1 MLPATYP
8 AHREADVVLRDG
20 STAHV
25 RPVRA
30 SDREALHDFYD
41 GLSPDSRAFRFFT
54 GAVDLDQIADRA
66 VDVDYADRYG
76 LVATSGGQDGFV
88 AHALY
93 ARMDAD
99 RAEVAFAIADRLQG
113 RGLGT
118 ILLAHLAEVAED
130 HGVRSFEAS
139 VLPQNHRMI
148 EVFRESG
155 FPVEVRAGPGELA
168 VELPTS
174 FSAEAI
180 RSFEQR
186 DRIAAVAAV
195 SAFLKPAAVAV
206 IGASRQRG
214 TVGGEVFHN
223 LLSSGFDGPVYPVNV
238 AADVVQSVAAYRSIR
253 SVPGPVE
260 LAVIA
265 VPADS
270 VREAAR
276 ECAEKG
282 VRALIVLSAGFGE
295 TGPEGARRQAALLDV
310 CRDAGMRLVG
320 PNCLGA
326 LNTSPGANLN
336 ATFAPGFPPA
346 GPVGFLSQSGALGL
360 AMIEHALEAQIGLSS
375 FASIGNR
382 ADISGN
388 DLIEYWE
395 QDPETRV
402 VLLYLESFGNPRRF
416 ARIASR
422 VGRRKP
428 IVAVKSGRS
437 AAGSRAT
444 SSHTGAMIAAS
455 DVTVD
460 ALFRQAGV
468 VRTDNLAELFD
479 VAAVLS
485 NQPVPQ
491 GPRVGVVTNAG
502 GPGIMCADACEAAG
516 LELPEPSEAL
526 RERLAEFLPPE
537 ASLTNPIDMIATA
550 SADDYART
558 IDAIAGS
565 GEVDAIITVFVRPLL
580 VTATDVA
587 EAIGR
592 ASERPA
598 GELPLL
604 GAFMSAE
611 HGPAELRRA
620 ARGVPAFQ
628 FPEQAAQALARVTA
642 YGEWLRK
649 PEQPVPSF
657 PETRREEAA
666 ALLASALE
674 RGEGWL
680 EPAEASALLD
690 CYGIQV
696 AGWREAE
703 DPAAAGRAAAQLEG
717 PVALKAVVPGLVHK
731 TEAGAVRLGLAG
743 EDAVTAAAQEMA
755 ERLRRAGDGPQAFIV
770 QEMVTEGVEM
780 LVGLV
785 HDPLFGPLLACG
797 AGGVQ
802 AELIKDLSV
811 RITPLREGDAAEM
824 VRSLQTYPLLD
835 GFRGAPRADVG
846 ALEDVLLRMSA
857 LVEAHAEVVEADLNP
872 LIVGPDGATVVDV
885 RIRTQTAQPK
895 PPWPGYR
902 R

>member
-1 MLPATYP
+1 VEYP
-8 AHREADVVLRDG
+8 AHREADVALRDG
-20 STAHV
+20 STVHV
-25 RPVRA
+25 RPVGAADRA
-30 SDREALHDFYD
+30 PLRDFYA
-41 GLSPDSRAFRFFT
+41 GLSLDSRAFRFFT
-54 GAVDLDQIADRA
+54 GAADVTEIAKRA
-66 VDVDYADRYG
+66 LDVDYADRYG
-76 LVATSGGQDGFV
+76 LVATSGRQGDVV
-88 AHALY
+88 AHAVY
-93 ARMDAD
+93 MKVDTD

-118 ILLAHLAEVAED
+118 ILLAHLAEVASD
-130 HGVRSFEAS
+130 HGVSTFEAN

-155 FPVEVRAGPGELA
+155 FPVEIRAEPGEL
-168 VELPTS
+168 VVDLPTS

-180 RSFEQR
+180 ARFEQR

-195 SAFLKPAAVAV
+195 RAFLQPASVAV
-206 IGASRQRG
+206 IGASRRRG

-223 LLSSGFDGPVYPVNV
+223 LLSSGLDGPVYPVNV
-238 AADVVQSVAAYRSIR
+238 ATDVVQSVAAYRDLESIA
-253 SVPGPVE
+253 GPVE

-265 VPADS
+265 VPAEAVVD
-270 VREAAR
+270 AAR
-276 ECAEKG
+276 DCADKG
-282 VRALIVLSAGFGE
+282 VRAVIVLSAGFGE
-295 TGPEGARRQAALLDV
+295 TGPAGAQREAALLDV
-310 CRDAGMRLVG
+310 CREAGMRLIG
-320 PNCLGA
+320 PNCLGV
-326 LNTSPGANLN
+326 LNTSPGASLN

-360 AMIEHALEAQIGLSS
+360 AMIEHTREAQIGLSS

-402 VLLYLESFGNPRRF
+402 ILLYLESFGNPRRF
-416 ARIASR
+416 ARIARR
-422 VGRRKP
+422 VGQRKP

-437 AAGSRAT
+437 TAGARAT

-460 ALFRQAGV
+460 ALFHQAGV
-468 VRTDNLAELFD
+468 IRTDNLAELFD

-485 NQPVPQ
+485 NQPIP
-491 GPRVGVVTNAG
+491 GGRRVGVITNAG

-516 LELPEPSEAL
+516 LELPEASEKL
-526 RERLAEFLPPE
+526 GRRLAELLPPE
-537 ASLTNPIDMIATA
+537 ASVANPIDMIATA
-550 SADDYART
+550 SAEDYAQV
-558 IDAIAGS
+558 IEAVAGS
-565 GEVDAIITVFVRPLL
+565 GEVDAIIAVFVRPLL

-592 ASERPA
+592 VSESVASE
-598 GELPLL
+598 LTLL
-604 GAFMSAE
+604 AAFMSAE
-611 HGPAELRRA
+611 HGPAQLRRA

-628 FPEQAAQALARVTA
+628 FPEQAAQALARVSV
-642 YGEWLRK
+642 YGDWRRK
-649 PEQPVPSF
+649 PDQPISRF
-657 PETRREEAA
+657 PEARSEEAA

-680 EPAEASALLD
+680 EPAEVTALLD
-690 CYGIQV
+690 CYGIPV
-696 AGWREAE
+696 ARWRQAD
-703 DPAAAGRAAAQLEG
+703 DPEAAGRLAAQLGDE
-717 PVALKAVVPGLVHK
+717 VALKAVVPALLHK
-731 TEAGAVRLGLAG
+731 TEAGAVRVGLAG
-743 EDAVTAAAQEMA
+743 EEAVTAAALEMA
-755 ERLRRAGDGPQAFIV
+755 EALRRAGNEPTAFIV
-770 QEMVTEGVEM
+770 QEMVTQGVEM

-802 AELIKDLSV
+802 AELINDVSV

-824 VRSLQTYPLLD
+824 IGSLRTYPLLD
-835 GFRGAPRADVG
+835 GFRGARRADVG
-846 ALEDVLLRMSA
+846 ALEQVLLRMSA
-857 LVEAHAEVVEADLNP
+857 LVEAHGEVAEADLNP
-872 LIVGPDGATVVDV
+872 LMVGVHGATVVDA
-885 RIRTQTAQPK
+885 RIRVQATRPK

>member
-1 MLPATYP
+1 MPASYP

-25 RPVRA
+25 RPIRA
-30 SDREALHDFYD
+30 SDREALHAFYEA
-41 GLSPDSRAFRFFT
+41 LSPDSRAFRFFS
-54 GAVDLDQIADRA
+54 GAVDLDEIAATA
-66 VDVDYADRYG
+66 VDVDYNDRYG
-76 LVATSGGQDGFV
+76 LVATSGGQTVV

-93 ARMDAD
+93 FKLDAEH
-99 RAEVAFAIADRLQG
+99 AEVAFAIADRLQG

-118 ILLAHLAEVAED
+118 ILLAHLAELAED

-155 FPVEVRAGPGELA
+155 FPIEVRAQPGEIA

-180 RSFEQR
+180 ERFEQR

-195 SAFLKPAAVAV
+195 SAFLQPASVAV
-206 IGASRQRG
+206 IGASRRRG
-214 TVGGEVFHN
+214 SVGGEVFHN
-223 LLSSGFDGPVYPVNV
+223 LLSSGFEGPVYPVN
-238 AADVVQSVAAYRSIR
+238 ASADVVQSVAAYRSIL

-270 VREAAR
+270 VPDAAR

-295 TGPEGARRQAALLDV
+295 TGPEGARRQGALLDV

-326 LNTSPGANLN
+326 LNTSAGASLN

-395 QDPETRV
+395 QDSETRV

-416 ARIASR
+416 ARIARR
-422 VGRRKP
+422 VGRHKP

-437 AAGSRAT
+437 AAGARAT
-444 SSHTGAMIAAS
+444 TSHTGAMIAAS

-460 ALFRQAGV
+460 ALFHQAGV

-479 VAAVLS
+479 VASVLS
-485 NQPVPQ
+485 NQPVP
-491 GPRVGVVTNAG
+491 GGHRVGVVTNAG

-516 LELPEPSEAL
+516 LELPEPSDGV
-526 RERLAEFLPPE
+526 RERLAKFLPPE
-537 ASLTNPIDMIATA
+537 ASLANPIDMIATA
-550 SADDYART
+550 SADDYERT
-558 IDAIAGS
+558 IEAIAES
-565 GEVDAIITVFVRPLL
+565 GEVDAIIAVFVRPLL

-592 ASERPA
+592 ASEGRAA
-598 GELPLL
+598 GLTLL

-628 FPEQAAQALARVTA
+628 FPEEAAQALARVTA
-642 YGEWLRK
+642 YSEWLRK
-649 PEQPVPSF
+649 PEQTVPRF
-657 PETRREEAA
+657 PEARGEEAA
-666 ALLASALE
+666 GLLANALE

-690 CYGIQV
+690 CYGIRV
-696 AGWREAE
+696 ASWLEAE
-703 DPAAAGRAAAQLEG
+703 DPTAAGRAAAQFEG
-717 PVALKAVVPGLVHK
+717 SVALKAVVPGLHK
-731 TEAGAVRLGLAG
+731 TEAGAVRLGLSG
-743 EDAVTAAAQEMA
+743 EDAVSTAAEEMR
-755 ERLRRAGDGPQAFIV
+755 ERLRRADDEPQAFIV
-770 QEMVTEGVEM
+770 QEMITEGVEM

-802 AELIKDLSV
+802 AELLKDLSV
-811 RITPLREGDAAEM
+811 RITPLREGDASEM
-824 VRSLQTYPLLD
+824 VRSLQTFPLLE
-835 GFRGAPRADVG
+835 GFRGAPPADVG

-857 LVEAHAEVVEADLNP
+857 LVEAHAEVAEVDLNP
-872 LIVGPDGATVVDV
+872 LIVGSNGATVVDV
-885 RIRTQTAQPK
+885 RIRAQAAQPR

-902 R
+902 H